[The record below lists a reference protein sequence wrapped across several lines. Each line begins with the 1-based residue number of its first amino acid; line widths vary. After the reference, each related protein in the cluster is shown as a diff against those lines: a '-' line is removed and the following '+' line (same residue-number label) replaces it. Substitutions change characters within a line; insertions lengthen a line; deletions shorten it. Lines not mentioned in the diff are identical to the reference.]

1 MFNILSGLQEGSHSV
16 AIVSRAPNTGET
28 FTKGMIAK
36 SVGGKL
42 TKANEA
48 DYRLAEWVFE
58 DISTQ
63 SSGKH
68 TVVFGSF
75 EAETDQIDDSTNGAI
90 AANDYLAAV
99 AGKLAKANAGD
110 ISAGNFVGV
119 CISTTAAGV
128 DSALGSVVGKVVR
141 FRTL

>member
-16 AIVSRAPNTGET
+16 AIVSRAPNTSET

-42 TKANEA
+42 TKAATA
-48 DYRLAEWVFE
+48 DYRLAEFVFE

-68 TVVFGSF
+68 TVVFGTF

-90 AANDYLAAV
+90 AADDYLTSV
-99 AGKLAKANAGD
+99 AGKLTKCSAGD
-110 ISAGNFVGV
+110 LTSGYILAR
-119 CISTTAAGV
+119 CISTAAAGV
-128 DSALGSVVGKVVR
+128 DSALGTVIGKTVR

>member
-16 AIVSRAPNTGET
+16 AVISRAPNTGEV
-28 FTKGMIAK
+28 FTKGMIGK

-42 TKANEA
+42 TKATNA
-48 DYRLAEWVFE
+48 DNRIAEWIFE

-68 TVVFGSF
+68 TVVFGTF
-75 EAETDQIDDSTNGAI
+75 EAETDQIDETTNGAI
-90 AANDYLAAV
+90 AVDDYLTAY
-99 AGKLAKANAGD
+99 AGKLAKCSAGD
-110 ISAGNFVGV
+110 LTAGYQLARCTGV
-119 CISTTAAGV
+119 TVAGV
-128 DSALGSVVGKVVR
+128 DPALGSALGKVVR